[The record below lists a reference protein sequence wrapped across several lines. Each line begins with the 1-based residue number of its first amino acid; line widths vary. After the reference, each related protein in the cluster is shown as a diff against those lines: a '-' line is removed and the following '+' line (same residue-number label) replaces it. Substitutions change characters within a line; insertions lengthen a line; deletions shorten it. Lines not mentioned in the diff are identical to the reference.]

1 MRHVFSLNNW
11 IISLLFLIGLLITK
25 SLTGHAAASIH
36 DIMAVFMN
44 SLHLLTASIWLGTLT
59 SLILLL
65 PRGHRTEYWNSIH
78 RFSFWAIIAVII
90 ILLTGIYGSLAYVP
104 SFQSLLH
111 TNYGQVLIGKILL
124 FLIMLALGSFHYMK
138 GRKRGNKDI
147 RNTVGFELGVGLL
160 VIILAA
166 ILTNLPMAISA
177 PAPFNQTKALENG
190 NEVTLQI
197 SPNVQGINSFTVDL
211 KNKAGDPVTNIEQ
224 VQLTFTSLDM
234 DMDENTTIVPINS
247 PGTFQTKGMYLN
259 MAGEWKVTVHVLTK
273 SLDSYD
279 IDFQPQVGSK

>member
-1 MRHVFSLNNW
+1 MKNW
-11 IISLLFLIGLLITK
+11 IISLLFLIGLFITK

-36 DIMAVFMN
+36 EIMAVFMN
-44 SLHLLTASIWLGTLT
+44 FLHLLTASIWLGTLI
-59 SLILLL
+59 SLVFLL
-65 PRGHRTEYWNSIH
+65 PRGHKIEYWNSIH

-104 SFQSLLH
+104 SFQSLLQ
-111 TNYGQVLIGKILL
+111 TDYGQVLTGKIFL
-124 FLIMLALGSFHYMK
+124 FLIMLALGCFHYIK

-147 RNTVGFELGVGLL
+147 RNTVGVELGVGLL

-166 ILTNLPMAISA
+166 ILTNLPTAISA
-177 PAPFNQTKALENG
+177 PVPVNQTKTVENFNQTKALENG

-197 SPNVQGINSFTVDL
+197 SPNVPGINSFTVDL

-234 DMDENTTIVPINS
+234 DMGKNTMNVPENS

-259 MAGEWKVTVHVLTK
+259 MAGEWNVYCSCVN
-273 SLDSYD
+273 
-279 IDFQPQVGSK
+279 